1 MQLTTLRNIAAAIVL
16 AAMLAASIGSATP
29 SAHAA
34 GPTNQAGDFVWLDLD
49 QDGIQDAGE
58 PGIAG
63 VLVNIL
69 DDSNEHCGFA
79 YDPATD
85 TYTRV
90 PRPAITDSNGHW
102 MFTRDASMP
111 TSESVVYGCLP
122 ASDGTPVF
130 AVLDPRNFEPGG
142 ALEGC
147 TPSPGMV
154 GSDRTIDSASGDYL
168 GSVVFNSDDENNL
181 TLDSGW
187 YCAGLIPTATPE
199 PTPTNTPE
207 PTATPEPTPTNT
219 PCALASTVSVPA
231 VVAPGSTITASIST
245 ANSGQDASGPATLTV
260 TLAANATYSGA
271 SLAATVSGQTVT
283 IDLGAIAG
291 GSQASVTVSYVVS
304 GTPGETVP
312 TPITASIDGGT
323 CATSATAST
332 NVYATTAIHGG
343 YEPTRPTQG
352 SGRPYQGRGTEKANR
367 AGGTVQRSPSAR
379 RSLERRAVC
388 ILLVPVCS

>member
-90 PRPAITDSNGHW
+90 PRPAITDADGHYL
-102 MFTRDASMP
+102 FTNDISTP
-111 TSESVVYGCLP
+111 TSDSVVQGCLP
-122 ASDGTPVF
+122 ASDGTPHW
-130 AVLDPRNFEPGG
+130 AVLDPRNFEAGG

-168 GSVVFNSDDENNL
+168 GSVVFNSDDEVNL

-199 PTPTNTPE
+199 PTPTDVPVPTATPE
-207 PTATPEPTPTNT
+207 PTPTNTPEPTPTNT

-343 YEPTRPTQG
+343 YEPTRPTQAPQAEQPAQEQAQAEQEQEQPAQAPQAEQPAQEG
-352 SGRPYQGRGTEKANR
+352 
-367 AGGTVQRSPSAR
+367 
-379 RSLERRAVC
+379 C
-388 ILLVPVCS
+388 